1 MLKKI
6 FYSILLLSTVLLHAQ
21 TKGIVVD
28 SLQNPIPYV
37 NIWLEGENVGTTSQ
51 EDGTFFINS
60 TKDKVLVFSAVG
72 FETKKTTLNNGDKIV
87 LTSKIYELNEV
98 VISKIKNTKDHV
110 TTNAKK
116 RFYLPEPQ
124 TIPWI
129 LGLKFSSQ
137 EDCNYIKS
145 LIFYTNSEVENGM
158 FRARI
163 FSLGNDGLPNEDIL
177 PEELLVKVKKGKQ
190 KIIVNVMH
198 YNIKI
203 PKEGIVVAF
212 ESLLIN
218 QNKYIQKGII
228 SNSKKRTESLNFS
241 PHILYF
247 YNNTLE
253 SYSYRAGKWAG
264 FSKEFYE
271 KYKDIKFPIPAI
283 ELILTN

>member
-1 MLKKI
+1 MK
-6 FYSILLLSTVLLHAQ
+6 YLLTFFFFSTVFSQ

-28 SLQNPIPYV
+28 SLGTPIPYV
-37 NIWLEGENVGTTSQ
+37 NIWLEGENVGTTSE
-51 EDGTFFINS
+51 EDGTFLINCS
-60 TKDKVLVFSAVG
+60 KDKLLVFSAVG
-72 FETKKTTLNNGDKIV
+72 FETKKTTLTYGEKVV
-87 LTSKIYELNEV
+87 LESKIYELNEV
-98 VISKIKNTKDHV
+98 VISKIKNTKDY
-110 TTNAKK
+110 TTSNAKK

-124 TIPWI
+124 IIPWI

-137 EDCNYIKS
+137 EDYNYIKS

-163 FSLGNDGLPNEDIL
+163 FTIGNDGLPNEDVL
-177 PEELLVKVKKGKQ
+177 PEELLVNVKKGKQ

-198 YNIKI
+198 YKIKI

-218 QNKYIQKGII
+218 QNKYIQKGTI
-228 SNSKKRTESLNFS
+228 SNSKKSTEFQNFS

-247 YNNTLE
+247 YNNTIE

-264 FSKEFYE
+264 FSTEFYD
-271 KYKDIKFPIPAI
+271 KYKDIKMPIPAI